1 MTGLLV
7 LIVVLL
13 IIIIVWM
20 IAITLLYMSLAK
32 SIQRFAE
39 VDAIAILKLFERQ
52 EGIVGICQKILDN
65 FQLMEELVEK
75 YTGEISEQINSSSK
89 DKSFALE
96 TIQQARR
103 LQNQLEK
110 HLKKE
115 PFVFEEPEEDPE
127 EPRS

>member
-7 LIVVLL
+7 LVVVLL

-39 VDAIAILKLFERQ
+39 VDAIAISKLFERQ
-52 EGIVGICQKILDN
+52 EGIVGICQRILDN
-65 FQLMEELVEK
+65 FQLLDEVVDK
-75 YTGEISEQINSSSK
+75 YKDDIEQVIGDSSK
-89 DKSFALE
+89 DKKFAIE

-103 LQNQLEK
+103 LQNQLEAK
-110 HLKKE
+110 LNPD
-115 PFVFEEPEEDPE
+115 PFVYTEPEESEDD
-127 EPRS
+127 PRS